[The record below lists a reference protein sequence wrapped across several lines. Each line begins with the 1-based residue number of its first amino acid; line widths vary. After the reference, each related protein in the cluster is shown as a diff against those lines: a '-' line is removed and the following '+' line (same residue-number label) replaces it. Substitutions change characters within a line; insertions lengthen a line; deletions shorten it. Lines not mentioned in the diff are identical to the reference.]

1 VLLEKITMNEKEQLQ
16 EVYNQLL
23 LAVSEL
29 VQEYD
34 PLMIAAIMMTQ
45 SLSMY
50 KTALNDVEF
59 DLMVDSILSQK
70 DKVKR
75 FSPPEKLH

>member
-1 VLLEKITMNEKEQLQ
+1 MLLEKITMNEKEQLQ

>member
-1 VLLEKITMNEKEQLQ
+1 MMNEKEQLQ

-29 VQEYD
+29 VQEHD
-34 PLMIAAIMMTQ
+34 PLMVAAIMMTQ
-45 SLSMY
+45 SLSIY
-50 KTALNDVEF
+50 KTALNGKEF
-59 DLMVDSILSQK
+59 DIMVDSILSQK

-75 FSPPEKLH
+75 FSPPEILH

>member
-1 VLLEKITMNEKEQLQ
+1 MNEKEQLQ